1 MSESKNKKQKAD
13 RMKDFL
19 EKKYAK
25 LRTENEK
32 VQERRKDLEDKM
44 TQLNM
49 TEDEKDEARRNL
61 AKV

>member
-32 VQERRKDLEDKM
+32 TEERRKDLEDKM
-44 TQLNM
+44 SLLNM
-49 TEDEKDEARRNL
+49 TEDEKEEARRSL